1 MDHGRVQQVAS
12 EKIGEAWLSR
22 VRPAE
27 GPIYLAIVRALSEA
41 VREGELQPGD
51 RLPAQRAVA
60 ERLGVDLTTVT
71 RAYAAARDRGLLE
84 STVGRGAFVRAPASD
99 DDQGLV
105 DLSMNLPPPPHGL
118 SLGALLRD
126 ATGAI
131 LQRADPAILM
141 AYHPGFGTLGQR
153 TAGAGW
159 LAPTLGAV
167 DPQRVLVSPG
177 AQAALAAILA
187 TVCRPGD
194 AVVVEAL
201 TYPGFL
207 AAARRL
213 GLRLLPCPT
222 DAEGLVP
229 EALEDLCR
237 RERPKALY
245 LVPTMQNPTAVTLPL
260 ARREA
265 VARIAASAGLWMI
278 EDDPYSRLMT
288 TPPPALASLAPGRTY
303 HIATLAKCLSPGL
316 RIAYVVCPD
325 GQVAGVADALRATAL
340 MPAPL
345 MAAVATTWIREGDA
359 ERLLAAVREEARA
372 RREIAAR
379 LLPDAVGAPESIHIW
394 LPLARSAEQ
403 LRRSAQERGLALVT
417 AEAFAAGDPTPNGV
431 RISLGGA
438 ARRAMLE
445 AALRSIR
452 DLLGAPSGRDRL
464 IV

>member
-1 MDHGRVQQVAS
+1 
-12 EKIGEAWLSR
+12 L
-22 VRPAE
+22 
-27 GPIYLAIVRALSEA
+27 
-41 VREGELQPGD
+41 REGELHPGD
-51 RLPAQRAVA
+51 RLPTQRAVA
-60 ERLGVDLTTVT
+60 ARLGVDLTTVT
-71 RAYAAARDRGLLE
+71 RAYTAARDRGLLE
-84 STVGRGAFVRAPASD
+84 STVGRGAFVRAQT
-99 DDQGLV
+99 DDQGLI

-126 ATGAI
+126 ATDTI
-131 LQRADPAILM
+131 LERADPAILM
-141 AYHPGFGTLGQR
+141 AYHPDFGTLGQR
-153 TAGAGW
+153 GAGAGW

-187 TVCRPGD
+187 TLCGPGET
-194 AVVVEAL
+194 VVTEPL

-222 DAEGLVP
+222 DADGLIP

-260 ARREA
+260 GRREA

-288 TPPPALASLAPGRTY
+288 TPAPAVASFAPDRTF
-303 HIATLAKCLSPGL
+303 HVATLAKCLSPGL
-316 RIAYVVCPD
+316 RIAYVVCPE
-325 GQVAGVADALRATAL
+325 GQVGGVADALRATAL

-345 MAAVATTWIREGDA
+345 MAAVATTWIREGGA
-359 ERLLAAVREEARA
+359 ERLLAAVREEAGA

-379 LLPDAVGAPESIHIW
+379 LLPAAVGAPESIHVW
-394 LPLARSAEQ
+394 LPLADQRSAEE
-403 LRRSAQERGLALVT
+403 LRRSAQARGLALVT
-417 AEAFAAGDPTPNGV
+417 AEAFASSDPAPNGV

-438 ARRAMLE
+438 GRRTVLE
-445 AALRSIR
+445 AALHNIR
-452 DLLGAPSGRDRL
+452 DLIGSHGGRERL